1 MKITFC
7 RMGKYPKCNTK
18 HRGAFTREF
27 GSLESLAKFIKD
39 NRRSLYCPNLRK
51 EITNE
56 QWYAINQKFRS
67 LLTH

>member
-27 GSLESLAKFIKD
+27 DSLESLAKFIKD
-39 NRRSLYCPNLRK
+39 NRTSLFCPLLHK
-51 EITNE
+51 ELSKD
-56 QWYAINQKFRS
+56 QMYALNQKFRS
-67 LLTH
+67 LHTH